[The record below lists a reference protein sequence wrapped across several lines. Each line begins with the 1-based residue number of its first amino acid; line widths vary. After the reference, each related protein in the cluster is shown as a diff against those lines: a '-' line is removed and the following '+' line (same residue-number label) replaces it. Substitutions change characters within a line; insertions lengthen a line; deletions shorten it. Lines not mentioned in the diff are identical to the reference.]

1 VARWRLAR
9 IRSLGT
15 IVVVIAASLTAA
27 AAADAKQRARPD
39 LALTKTGDD
48 VATPDYGFQSETGS
62 FDTIWTVKNK
72 GTATSPKSEVRV
84 ALLSPL
90 GGRID
95 VMIDPVPKLKP
106 GKSFSTLVEDTRKLN
121 MELGGY
127 KAEICVIPHF
137 KQLHNRKANDCRD
150 VPKRYFVGKRSW
162 TGTGSGSSTY
172 STGGVTATQSW
183 QAPALTYNF
192 GSYAS
197 PGRFTYNL
205 AGGSVNYQVSGSNSD
220 CTSAGG
226 STVGI
231 SGGEL
236 KLDYGASRY
245 NIKAETPAATQ
256 VPYVITC
263 NGQSAN
269 TYTFALTPFVTD
281 AGQPPVLAF
290 GETNLH
296 EQRQTSLSGATVT
309 LNWDLK

>member
-1 VARWRLAR
+1 LQ
-9 IRSLGT
+9 IRSLGP
-15 IVVVIAASLTAA
+15 IAVVIAVSLAA
-27 AAADAKQRARPD
+27 AAPVAAQQKARPD
-39 LALTKTGDD
+39 LALTKASDD
-48 VATPDYGFQSETGS
+48 VANPDHGFQSENGDFS
-62 FDTIWTVKNK
+62 AAYTVKNK
-72 GTATSPKSEVRV
+72 GNATSPKSEVRV
-84 ALLSPL
+84 ALVPPL

-95 VMIDPVPKLKP
+95 VMIDPIPKLKP
-106 GKSFSTLVEDTRKLN
+106 GKSFSTLVEDTIKLN
-121 MELGGY
+121 MELGAY
-127 KAEICVIPHF
+127 KAEICVVPHF
-137 KQLHNRKANDCRD
+137 KQLRNRKANDCRD
-150 VPKRYFVGKRSW
+150 VPKRYYLGKRSW
-162 TGTGSGSSTY
+162 TGTGSGNSTY
-172 STGGVTATQSW
+172 STGGLTATQSW

-205 AGGSVNYQVSGSNSD
+205 SGGSVNYQVSGGGSG

-226 STVGI
+226 ATVGI

-269 TYTFALTPFVTD
+269 TYTFAITPFVTD
-281 AGQPPVLAF
+281 AGRAPVLAF

-296 EQRQTSLSGATVT
+296 EQRQTSSQGASVT